1 MFVQA
6 WTTREIEALEAI
18 ALPRREAFTGLCSGL
33 ITVDAD
39 VAVDVDADADIDLD
53 NDCGDSGVGCS

>member
-6 WTTREIEALEAI
+6 WTTQEIEALEAI

-39 VAVDVDADADIDLD
+39 VNVNVDADIDVD
-53 NDCGDSGVGCS
+53 NDCSDDGKDSCS